1 MGRRRFIVCGAGHD
15 GVVVSA
21 WTEVAE
27 FFPRCRDWAESPP
40 RRISRAADLEIV
52 LRVMVD
58 FLERMAQ
65 QHAS

>member
-52 LRVMVD
+52 
-58 FLERMAQ
+58 FA
-65 QHAS
+65 